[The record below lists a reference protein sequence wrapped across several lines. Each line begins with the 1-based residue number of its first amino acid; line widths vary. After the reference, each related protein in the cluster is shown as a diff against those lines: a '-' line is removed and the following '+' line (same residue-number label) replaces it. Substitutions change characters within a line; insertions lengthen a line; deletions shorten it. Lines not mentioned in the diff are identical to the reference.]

1 MRIAV
6 RSIYLGSSSL
16 PVSAGWS
23 RRPWLGCLYCPAFN
37 RIMWG
42 KVAANDIS
50 IFEGRAV
57 EQYSTGG
64 GIYGDRALLY
74 YDWSPQDRT
83 TGHEDRVGWYSLLQH
98 CSSRICRSYMPQ
110 VPQPVLQHEE
120 QQRAFRC
127 GYREGSQVKPAAG
140 PAGAAPAPA
149 GPKFR
154 PDFAGPN
161 IVG

>member
-1 MRIAV
+1 
-6 RSIYLGSSSL
+6 
-16 PVSAGWS
+16 
-23 RRPWLGCLYCPAFN
+23 
-37 RIMWG
+37 MWG

-98 CSSRICRSYMPQ
+98 CSSRICRSYMSQ
-110 VPQPVLQHEE
+110 VPQPSCSMRSSKGPFAVGTE
-120 QQRAFRC
+120 
-127 GYREGSQVKPAAG
+127 KAA
-140 PAGAAPAPA
+140 
-149 GPKFR
+149 R
-154 PDFAGPN
+154 
-161 IVG
+161 

>member
-1 MRIAV
+1 MV
-6 RSIYLGSSSL
+6 VY
-16 PVSAGWS
+16 W
-23 RRPWLGCLYCPAFN
+23 
-37 RIMWG
+37 
-42 KVAANDIS
+42 
-50 IFEGRAV
+50 
-57 EQYSTGG
+57 
-64 GIYGDRALLY
+64 DRALLY
-74 YDWSPQDRT
+74 YEWSPQDRT
-83 TGHEDRVGWYSLLQH
+83 TGHEDRAGWYSLLQH